1 MTRPLM
7 IAGANKVFK
16 APPGMDNCYDI
27 YVRQEIIDGIT
38 YHFLEVEL
46 EPAEREAILA
56 GGTLILGQMGT
67 GWQPLSVGVKH
78 PMTNPFVPISPEEE
92 SGED

>member
-27 YVRQEIIDGIT
+27 YVRGEVIDGIP

-46 EPAEREAILA
+46 DPEERAALLA

-67 GWQPLSVGVKH
+67 GWQPLSVQVQ
-78 PMTNPFVPISPEEE
+78 SPPTFPLTLVEQPDE
-92 SGED
+92 